1 MRMETKIGWAVLAL
15 ALSCAAVKAQDR
27 AENAPANAGPDVAV
41 NAPGNGPE
49 EFAKGGPDDLGA
61 LLGFTAEPEEGPGEE
76 GLAVERPDG
85 PGGPGGPGPMGPGGD
100 RGRWGSERGGFGRGG
115 HDRGFAMLRL
125 LNDPAIREK
134 AGISAEQVAKIR
146 QQAATF
152 RKTEI
157 RERADVEVKR
167 VDLRELLSAD
177 KPDRSAIDSK
187 LGEISASQLALEKS
201 RVGFG
206 LDMKDA
212 ITPEQREKLRA
223 AIRERWQSER
233 GGPGRHGP
241 GTRGQRG
248 PGGSVGPG
256 AGPAPD
262 AQGKPGE

>member
-1 MRMETKIGWAVLAL
+1 MRMEIKVGWAVLAL

-27 AENAPANAGPDVAV
+27 GENAPANAGPDVAV
-41 NAPGNGPE
+41 NAAGNGPE
-49 EFAKGGPDDLGA
+49 EFAGGPDNLGA
-61 LLGFTAEPEEGPGEE
+61 LLGFTAEPEEGPGPDEE
-76 GLAVERPDG
+76 GPAVEGPEG
-85 PGGPGGPGPMGPGGD
+85 PGARGPMGPGGE
-100 RGRWGSERGGFGRGG
+100 RGRWGGERGGFGRGG
-115 HDRGFAMLRL
+115 HDRGFAMMRL

-134 AGISAEQVAKIR
+134 AGISEEQVAKIR

-157 RERADVEVKR
+157 RQRADLEVKR

-201 RVGFG
+201 RVGFR
-206 LDMKDA
+206 LDLKNA
-212 ITPEQREKLRA
+212 ITPEQRDKLRA

-233 GGPGRHGP
+233 GGPGRSSP

-248 PGGSVGPG
+248 PGGRGGPE
-256 AGPAPD
+256 AAPAPD

>member
-1 MRMETKIGWAVLAL
+1 MRMEIKVGWAVLAL

-27 AENAPANAGPDVAV
+27 GENAPANAGPDVTV
-41 NAPGNGPE
+41 NAAGNGPE

-76 GLAVERPDG
+76 GLSVKGPDG
-85 PGGPGGPGPMGPGGD
+85 PGGPGGPGPMGPGGG
-100 RGRWGSERGGFGRGG
+100 RGRWGGERGG
-115 HDRGFAMLRL
+115 HDRGFVMMRL

-146 QQAATF
+146 QQAAMF

-157 RERADVEVKR
+157 RQRADLEVKR

-201 RVGFG
+201 RVGFR

-212 ITPEQREKLRA
+212 ITPEQRDKLRA

-233 GGPGRHGP
+233 GGPGRRGP
-241 GTRGQRG
+241 GAGGQRG
-248 PGGSVGPG
+248 PGGPG
-256 AGPAPD
+256 VAPAPD